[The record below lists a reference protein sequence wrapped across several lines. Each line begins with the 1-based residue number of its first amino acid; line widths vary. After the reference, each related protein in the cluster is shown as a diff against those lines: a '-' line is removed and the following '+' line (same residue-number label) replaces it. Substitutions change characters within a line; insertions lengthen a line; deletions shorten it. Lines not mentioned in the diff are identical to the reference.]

1 MSFDYQSGS
10 DDIYAIAVGQGEYSA
25 GSVKLTNLKKA
36 LGETGKAEFELTG
49 GVNGDSWFGI
59 YSTATAPDLQGS
71 TGNAQ
76 DFGGYKD
83 FVLDNLKIE
92 RIESQ
97 TRTKAE
103 AQDKVKEIRGKY
115 DSKRAELSDA
125 AWQQYQ
131 DTLVKARVLIN
142 KNGATAEDFTKAY
155 DILVALDEY
164 MKTAP
169 GNESSDKYDVAAD
182 GSDELG
188 GYTVATGSEEPTAG
202 LPSEGPADLHR
213 MATTAPT
220 GTPAGA
226 RTQSAT
232 APHGISQPQRT
243 DHHQRLRYL
252 PRSGGMNA
260 NGKIKG
266 YKITLTLADGTTK
279 DVVTDAEF
287 STTTMW
293 QKASFDA
300 VENVTAVRL
309 TVLSS
314 AGQSDSQANKFAS
327 AAELRLTTD
336 REVEE
341 ETVAPDKTD
350 LNDTIAKANG
360 LKESDYTAES
370 WTALVKAREAAQAV
384 ADNDKATAYDVALAL
399 TNLESAIAG
408 LEKTGEEPG
417 PGPVEVN
424 KTDLQ
429 TAVNKASKL
438 EKADYTTNSW
448 EAFAEALKAAQQ
460 VLDNKNATQ
469 QDVDTA
475 LSALQDAISKLE
487 AATEPKPNPE
497 PGVVDK
503 AALNATINKA
513 AAINLG
519 LYTDDSANA
528 LRAALKKAREVS
540 DNSNATQKQVDAAR
554 EALEKAIAGLVKRT
568 AAKGDGN
575 VVSNTGANVVTIA
588 VAGLLL
594 AGAGA
599 AIAYRRNREQM

>member
-1 MSFDYQSGS
+1 
-10 DDIYAIAVGQGEYSA
+10 
-25 GSVKLTNLKKA
+25 
-36 LGETGKAEFELTG
+36 
-49 GVNGDSWFGI
+49 
-59 YSTATAPDLQGS
+59 
-71 TGNAQ
+71 
-76 DFGGYKD
+76 
-83 FVLDNLKIE
+83 
-92 RIESQ
+92 
-97 TRTKAE
+97 
-103 AQDKVKEIRGKY
+103 
-115 DSKRAELSDA
+115 
-125 AWQQYQ
+125 
-131 DTLVKARVLIN
+131 
-142 KNGATAEDFTKAY
+142 
-155 DILVALDEY
+155 
-164 MKTAP
+164 
-169 GNESSDKYDVAAD
+169 
-182 GSDELG
+182 
-188 GYTVATGSEEPTAG
+188 
-202 LPSEGPADLHR
+202 
-213 MATTAPT
+213 
-220 GTPAGA
+220 
-226 RTQSAT
+226 
-232 APHGISQPQRT
+232 
-243 DHHQRLRYL
+243 
-252 PRSGGMNA
+252 
-260 NGKIKG
+260 
-266 YKITLTLADGTTK
+266 
-279 DVVTDAEF
+279 
-287 STTTMW
+287 MW

-448 EAFAEALKAAQQ
+448 EAFRRGTEGCTAGARQQ
-460 VLDNKNATQ
+460 ERHPAGCGYRTER
-469 QDVDTA
+469 
-475 LSALQDAISKLE
+475 SSGRHLQAG

-497 PGVVDK
+497 PGRRWDK

-540 DNSNATQKQVDAAR
+540 DNSNATQKR
-554 EALEKAIAGLVKRT
+554 G
-568 AAKGDGN
+568 
-575 VVSNTGANVVTIA
+575 
-588 VAGLLL
+588 
-594 AGAGA
+594 
-599 AIAYRRNREQM
+599 RRSSWRLSRRQLPAW

>member
-1 MSFDYQSGS
+1 M
-10 DDIYAIAVGQGEYSA
+10 
-25 GSVKLTNLKKA
+25 
-36 LGETGKAEFELTG
+36 
-49 GVNGDSWFGI
+49 
-59 YSTATAPDLQGS
+59 
-71 TGNAQ
+71 
-76 DFGGYKD
+76 
-83 FVLDNLKIE
+83 
-92 RIESQ
+92 
-97 TRTKAE
+97 
-103 AQDKVKEIRGKY
+103 
-115 DSKRAELSDA
+115 
-125 AWQQYQ
+125 
-131 DTLVKARVLIN
+131 
-142 KNGATAEDFTKAY
+142 
-155 DILVALDEY
+155 
-164 MKTAP
+164 
-169 GNESSDKYDVAAD
+169 
-182 GSDELG
+182 
-188 GYTVATGSEEPTAG
+188 
-202 LPSEGPADLHR
+202 
-213 MATTAPT
+213 
-220 GTPAGA
+220 
-226 RTQSAT
+226 
-232 APHGISQPQRT
+232 
-243 DHHQRLRYL
+243 
-252 PRSGGMNA
+252 
-260 NGKIKG
+260 
-266 YKITLTLADGTTK
+266 
-279 DVVTDAEF
+279 
-287 STTTMW
+287 
-293 QKASFDA
+293 
-300 VENVTAVRL
+300 
-309 TVLSS
+309 
-314 AGQSDSQANKFAS
+314 
-327 AAELRLTTD
+327 
-336 REVEE
+336 
-341 ETVAPDKTD
+341 
-350 LNDTIAKANG
+350 
-360 LKESDYTAES
+360 
-370 WTALVKAREAAQAV
+370 

-469 QDVDTA
+469 Q
-475 LSALQDAISKLE
+475 E